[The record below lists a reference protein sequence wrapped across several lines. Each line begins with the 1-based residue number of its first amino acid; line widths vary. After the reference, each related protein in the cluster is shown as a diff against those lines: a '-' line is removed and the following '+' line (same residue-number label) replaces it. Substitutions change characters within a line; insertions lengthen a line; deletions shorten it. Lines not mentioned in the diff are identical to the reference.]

1 MKTPLSSCSSSPS
14 PRGLIRVLL
23 ILSLSLAASMAGV
36 GCRQLDGYKRTYS
49 LNYVTPQGQPVGVGV
64 TLDPVKRSGK

>member
-1 MKTPLSSCSSSPS
+1 MKTPTSSSSTPA
-14 PRGLIRVLL
+14 RGLVRLLLVLAL
-23 ILSLSLAASMAGV
+23 TLAAALAGV

-64 TLDPVKRSGK
+64 TLDPVKWSGK

>member
-1 MKTPLSSCSSSPS
+1 MKTPLSTTNSSSS
-14 PRGLIRVLL
+14 RGLIRLLL
-23 ILSLSLAASMAGV
+23 ILSLSLAAALAGV

-64 TLDPVKRSGK
+64 TLDPVKRAGK

>member
-1 MKTPLSSCSSSPS
+1 MA
-14 PRGLIRVLL
+14 LL
-23 ILSLSLAASMAGV
+23 VAMAFGMS

-49 LNYVTPQGQPVGVGV
+49 LNYVTTYGQPVGVGV

>member
-1 MKTPLSSCSSSPS
+1 MKTQTSSTCSSGGS
-14 PRGLIRVLL
+14 IRLFL
-23 ILSLSLAASMAGV
+23 TLALSLATSLAGV

>member
-1 MKTPLSSCSSSPS
+1 MKTPSHFTSLLS
-14 PRGLIRVLL
+14 RAALHRLLVLAFA
-23 ILSLSLAASMAGV
+23 LAAGLAGV
-36 GCRQLDGYKRTYS
+36 GCQQLDGYKRTYS

>member
-1 MKTPLSSCSSSPS
+1 MKTPPSSPFS
-14 PRGLIRVLL
+14 RGSSRLLLVLAL
-23 ILSLSLAASMAGV
+23 ALTASLAGV

>member
-1 MKTPLSSCSSSPS
+1 MKTPSNSNSLLSCAV
-14 PRGLIRVLL
+14 IRRLL
-23 ILSLSLAASMAGV
+23 LLALALAAGLAGA

>member
-1 MKTPLSSCSSSPS
+1 MKSTLKTIWIGVCIGAGLALASC
-14 PRGLIRVLL
+14 
-23 ILSLSLAASMAGV
+23 
-36 GCRQLDGYKRTYS
+36 QNLDGYKRTYS

>member
-1 MKTPLSSCSSSPS
+1 MKTPFSSFTSSRAS
-14 PRGLIRVLL
+14 IRLL
-23 ILSLSLAASMAGV
+23 LVFAFTCAASLAGV

-64 TLDPVKRSGK
+64 TLDPVQRSGK

>member
-1 MKTPLSSCSSSPS
+1 MKTPLSLSTNSSSS
-14 PRGLIRVLL
+14 HWLIRLFL
-23 ILSLSLAASMAGV
+23 ILSFILAASLAGV

-64 TLDPVKRSGK
+64 TLDPVQRSGK